1 MLSASR
7 DSSVYIGKSAHLTLK
22 PIDLMGGLTEAE
34 RSSVME
40 LGKAVS
46 YVQGELIFSQG
57 EPRTGIM
64 IILDGEVRSYHVA
77 PSGRE
82 ITLAYWAPGH
92 FVGGP
97 EIFGGSLHSWSGEA
111 TRNTRILHLPGD
123 LLRQAILSTPQFAL
137 NVIDALVF
145 KASCFSALLQFVS
158 TRPAGQTLAH
168 LLLILAE
175 NHTPVGEGE
184 VLLDQRYTQDKLA
197 KMIGTTRQW
206 VATTLSRM
214 KQDKLLDVVNARIR
228 IRDIER
234 LRYFAEAG

>member
-1 MLSASR
+1 MPSQFHDLSI
-7 DSSVYIGKSAHLTLK
+7 YIGKSAHLASK
-22 PIDLMGGLTEAE
+22 PVDLMSGLTEAE
-34 RSSVME
+34 REAVLA
-40 LGKAVS
+40 LGRIQTYA
-46 YVQGELIFSQG
+46 QGEQIFSQG
-57 EPRTGIM
+57 EPQTGIL
-64 IILDGEVRSYHVA
+64 IIIEGEVRSYHVA

-97 EIFGGSLHSWSGEA
+97 EIFGGNLHSWSGEA
-111 TRNTRILHLPGD
+111 TRDCRILHLVGD
-123 LLRQAILSTPQFAL
+123 VLRQIMLSTPQFAL
-137 NVIDALVF
+137 NVVDALVF
-145 KASCFSALLQFVS
+145 KASCFSSLLQFVG

-168 LLLILAE
+168 LLIILAQ
-175 NHTPVGEGE
+175 NHTPLGEGE

-214 KQDKLLDVVNARIR
+214 KRDKLLDVVNARIR

-234 LRYFAEAG
+234 LRCFAEAG